1 MKYVISSGHG
11 KYVRGASGYIDEVDE
26 ARKVVEEVAAAL
38 RAGGGGVVTFH
49 DDVSQT
55 QNENLNRIVDFHN
68 SQMRDWDVSV
78 HFNAYQTTSKPMGTE
93 VLYVSSAGE
102 TMAVD
107 ISDAI
112 ADVGFINRGP
122 KKRTDLAFL
131 NGTDEPA
138 ILIEVCFVDSK
149 ADTDLYRSEFKSI
162 CQNIADG
169 LLSDEVMPEPAPAP
183 APEGVAKAPDIMMRL
198 IRDFDLQDFHAGGV
212 LGSIGHECAWF
223 TIWQEVGKTPP
234 DGGWGWCQWT
244 GSRRE
249 DFFRW
254 IEIYG
259 FDEKS
264 DEGNYGF
271 LAHELQTS
279 EKNALK
285 ALLET
290 TTLAEA
296 TEVFMLKFERPGVP
310 HLDRRQLCAE
320 QAMAEW
326 NNTKMMW

>member
-1 MKYVISSGHG
+1 MQYVISSGHG
-11 KYVRGASGYIDEVDE
+11 KHVRGASGYIDEVDE
-26 ARKVVEEVAAAL
+26 ARKVVEEVA
-38 RAGGGGVVTFH
+38 RAMRADGATVVTFH
-49 DDVSQT
+49 DDVSKT
-55 QNENLNRIVDFHN
+55 QNENLNRIVNFHN
-68 SQMRDWDVSV
+68 SKTRDWDVSV

-93 VLYVSSAGE
+93 VLYASGAGE
-102 TMAVD
+102 PMAED
-107 ISDAI
+107 IADAI

-138 ILIEVCFVDSK
+138 ILIEVCFVDSN
-149 ADTDLYRSEFKSI
+149 ADTDLYRSEFKRI

-169 LLSDEVMPEPAPAP
+169 LLGDEVMPEPAPAP

-198 IRDFDLQDFHAGGV
+198 IRDFDLQDFHAGGAM
-212 LGSIGHECAWF
+212 GNIGHECAWF
-223 TIWQEVGKTPP
+223 TIWQEVGQTPP

-249 DFFRW
+249 EFFAW
-254 IEIYG
+254 IAEQG
-259 FDEKS
+259 FGDKS

-271 LAHELQTS
+271 LAHELQTT

-285 ALLET
+285 ALRDT
-290 TTLAEA
+290 TTLEQA
-296 TEVFMLKFERPGVP
+296 TTVFMEKFERPGVP